1 MSLGLN
7 LGQGSSGK
15 DLLLPEQTNL
25 SDWLTQPTTDGKTL
39 VNVKG
44 TDTTLTNINCIDF
57 ENSDDDEVVSDASIA
72 PTGDWYVEC
81 FYYPDSH
88 INFAEVILTNSS
100 DQYIGTNSTTGQL
113 RARIGA
119 TAYATSASNTIP
131 TGEWSRIVSQRS
143 GSNVTFTVYEA
154 NGTQRW
160 TETLSASSTA
170 LTAGTL
176 KLGGIFSGRTID
188 GKLAHVKVGN
198 SSTDIIAHY
207 PLAEGSGTKVY
218 DISGQGNHATSA
230 SVSYTGLS
238 GITSH
243 NHQYGFTG
251 NSLLKVPVLE
261 NKTKQAITL
270 DGSNDVIS
278 FGSTISVTD
287 FVYTSKF
294 KLETTAGNNNVF
306 FSSGSDSSSA
316 MFMTL
321 DGSRL
326 GFQIGGNTIQNFP
339 DGSGDGS
346 DTLQRFI
353 VAGYK
358 TSDSQTGTVNL
369 RDGNVH
375 TVVLTRSGT
384 TIAVDIN
391 DGTVTGTFI
400 NMPTDAMTFT
410 QFGKQMTHGAYV
422 KGTIYSS
429 KLEAGGSV
437 VHEFNLEE
445 NIGTTTI
452 KDSSTNSN
460 DGTLS
465 NATLL
470 SAWGQRIVD
479 STGTI
484 VPACYASGAT
494 EITNPSGYVH
504 NGSEC
509 SFDLVTSDLTTANR
523 NVIVNSTATRDF
535 LKRDNSKQGYTPNGS
550 SESVFFDH
558 TLNSSSDWQAES
570 EFIVG
575 ETTSTQQ
582 AVFSATGTTNNDY
595 GFMLR
600 YEDSATR
607 WRLRIADDT
616 SFYITKPNLEL
627 GDVYKVTLSYFSS
640 TNKCTLVVEKNGI
653 AETFVDNQSISN
665 TPDFNG
671 EAALGRLRW
680 SGSFGGYTYKSM
692 KFTQGTTTN
701 VELDIANSAGLSTI
715 ADLSGNGH
723 NGTLQNATLANSW
736 ASGNLAKQLL
746 QYTVGQSDAGKLAR
760 IRAYVS

>member
-1 MSLGLN
+1 MSLSLN
-7 LGQGSSGK
+7 LGQKSGT
-15 DLLLPEQTNL
+15 DLSNSLLPEQTNL

-384 TIAVDIN
+384 TIAVDID

-465 NATLL
+465 NATLS

-479 STGTI
+479 STGSI
-484 VPACYASGAT
+484 VGADYAVGNTS
-494 EITNPSGYVH
+494 ISNSSGYVH

-509 SFDLVTSDLTTANR
+509 GLDLITTDVSASDIASINNASATQTFAKRDATNSDLV
-523 NVIVNSTATRDF
+523 I
-535 LKRDNSKQGYTPNGS
+535 
-550 SESVFFDH
+550 
-558 TLNSSSDWQAES
+558 
-570 EFIVG
+570 
-575 ETTSTQQ
+575 
-582 AVFSATGTTNNDY
+582 
-595 GFMLR
+595 
-600 YEDSATR
+600 
-607 WRLRIADDT
+607 
-616 SFYITKPNLEL
+616 
-627 GDVYKVTLSYFSS
+627 
-640 TNKCTLVVEKNGI
+640 
-653 AETFVDNQSISN
+653 
-665 TPDFNG
+665 
-671 EAALGRLRW
+671 
-680 SGSFGGYTYKSM
+680 
-692 KFTQGTTTN
+692 
-701 VELDIANSAGLSTI
+701 
-715 ADLSGNGH
+715 
-723 NGTLQNATLANSW
+723 
-736 ASGNLAKQLL
+736 QLL
-746 QYTVGQSDAGKLAR
+746 QYSSALSDAGELAR
-760 IRAYVS
+760 TRAYVS